1 MKKYSLC
8 VVGAGKWGTNHVKT
22 LVELDALGGVVEV
35 DSSVR
40 NNIKNSYSDM
50 MVFNSLEKSFEFNF
64 DGYIV
69 ATPPSTHL
77 KFQKS
82 FQMGII
88 F

>member
-50 MVFNSLEKSFEFNF
+50 MVFNRKNRLNLI
-64 DGYIV
+64 DGY
-69 ATPPSTHL
+69 TSPRLLYTFL
-77 KFQKS
+77 KFQRKS